1 MNDDK
6 LDILVV
12 DDEQIVLDSIGKHL
26 RREPVEIHTALSADE
41 GLRLLKDI
49 DIDIVLTDLMMPE
62 IDGLEFM
69 KLVKDR
75 NADIP
80 VIMITGYAT
89 VNTALQATQLGAFDY
104 VAKPFSKKE
113 LLGVVR
119 RAMDVA
125 RTSTRNGG
133 SGGSESDSGD
143 TLQARSFRTIG
154 KHSWLMLG
162 DDGTVRLGVEHSF
175 LHGIGKIQTLYLP
188 DEGDEVRQ
196 GSVYLKIFATDLTAH
211 TILSPLTGTVVE
223 VNDRV
228 SEDPNATL
236 EDPYGDGWLIRIKP
250 ARLEEE
256 LKLLGLG

>member
-1 MNDDK
+1 MNDNM
-6 LDILVV
+6 LNILVV
-12 DDEQIVLDSIGKHL
+12 DDEQIVLDSIAKHL
-26 RREPVEIHTALSADE
+26 KREPVTIHGALSADE
-41 GLRLLKDI
+41 GLRLLDEVDI
-49 DIDIVLTDLMMPE
+49 DVVLTDLMMPE

-75 NADIP
+75 NAAIP

-119 RAMDVA
+119 RAMDIA
-125 RTSTRNGG
+125 RAAAQSDQPDSTEGN
-133 SGGSESDSGD
+133 SGD
-143 TLQARSFRTIG
+143 TLQTRSFKTIG
-154 KHSWLMLG
+154 KQSWLMLG
-162 DDGTVRLGVEHSF
+162 DDGTVQLGVEHSF

-188 DEGDEVRQ
+188 DVGDEVRQ
-196 GSVYLKIFATDLTAH
+196 GSVYLKIFSSDLTSH
-211 TILSPLTGTVVE
+211 TILSPLTGKVVE
-223 VNDRV
+223 VNLRV
-228 SEDPNATL
+228 ANHPAALL

-250 ARLEEE
+250 SRLEEE